1 MPQHDDAIGLRHM
14 LDHAREAAALV
25 QNTTRDDLHANRVL
39 SLALVRL
46 LEIVG
51 EAATRVSEELRTR
64 HPQIAWRQII
74 SLRNRLIHGYD
85 AVDLD
90 ILWQILHEDIP
101 PLITDLER
109 LVSPEATA

>member
-1 MPQHDDAIGLRHM
+1 MTQHDDTIWLRHM
-14 LDHAREAAALV
+14 LAHAREAAALV
-25 QNTTRDDLHANRVL
+25 HTATRDTLHTNRIL

-51 EAATRVSEELRTR
+51 EAATRVSADLRAR
-64 HPQIAWRQII
+64 HPQIAWRPMI

-90 ILWQILHEDIP
+90 ILWQILHDDIP
-101 PLITDLER
+101 ARITNLER
-109 LVSPEATA
+109 VVPPEPEV

>member
-1 MPQHDDAIGLRHM
+1 MTRHDDAIGLRHM

-51 EAATRVSEELRTR
+51 EAATRVSEELRAQ
-64 HPQIAWRQII
+64 HSQIAWRQII

-90 ILWQILHEDIP
+90 ILWQILHEDVP
-101 PLITDLER
+101 QLVSDLEM
-109 LVSPEATA
+109 LISPEAKA

>member
-1 MPQHDDAIGLRHM
+1 MTQHDDAIGLRHM

-25 QNTTRDDLHANRVL
+25 QNTTHDDLHATRVL

-51 EAATRVSEELRTR
+51 EAATRVSEELRAR

-90 ILWQILHEDIP
+90 ILWQILHADIP
-101 PLITDLER
+101 QLITDLER
-109 LVSPEATA
+109 LVSPEAKA

>member
-1 MPQHDDAIGLRHM
+1 MTQHDDAIGLRHM

-25 QNTTRDDLHANRVL
+25 QNMTRDDLRANRVL

-51 EAATRVSEELRTR
+51 EAATRVSEGLRVR

-90 ILWQILHEDIP
+90 ILWQILHEDGP
-101 PLITDLER
+101 PLITNLER
-109 LVSPEATA
+109 LVPPEPRV